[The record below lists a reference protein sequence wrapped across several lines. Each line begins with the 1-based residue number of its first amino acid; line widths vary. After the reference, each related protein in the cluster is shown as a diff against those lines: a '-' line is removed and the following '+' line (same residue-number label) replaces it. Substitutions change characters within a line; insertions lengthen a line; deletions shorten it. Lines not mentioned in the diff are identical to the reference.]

1 METKSSQDKLS
12 SKLAHLQGKRK
23 LEKQASRRREQVEDG
38 SVRLSASVNE
48 KLEQQLR
55 LALEENELLEA
66 DLADVCGMIT
76 LFSICEA
83 HFQSTI
89 SIISLHLYL
98 ILL

>member
-1 METKSSQDKLS
+1 
-12 SKLAHLQGKRK
+12 
-23 LEKQASRRREQVEDG
+23 VEDG
-38 SVRLSASVNE
+38 SVRSASVNE

-83 HFQSTI
+83 HFNQ
-89 SIISLHLYL
+89 LFLQYL
-98 ILL
+98 CIFI